1 MPHPS
6 RVLCGRVGI
15 LTSLTGPIKSK
26 SPPCLAKK
34 QTRQEPALSAVEGTG
49 HPQLTCHFER
59 SGLRVS
65 ENRLC
70 SREPW
75 PLNVGVSQRFTVLCR
90 YFCGLAEI
98 TVRTCPS
105 TLRCINFAH
114 GHCRGTRPYV
124 AAPRLQTAS
133 KHFYVRRIMAL
144 ADLRSLVRSHVL
156 ALRFRTGQSFQPA
169 GQPLP

>member
-1 MPHPS
+1 MREGGDFDLPNWCDKVEIPALS
-6 RVLCGRVGI
+6 RQ
-15 LTSLTGPIKSK
+15 
-26 SPPCLAKK
+26 KK
-34 QTRQEPALSAVEGTG
+34 TRQEPGLSAVEGTG

-98 TVRTCPS
+98 NVRTCPS

-114 GHCRGTRPYV
+114 GHRGGTPPYGG
-124 AAPRLQTAS
+124 APRLQTAS